1 MLQSFLRLFSAP
13 TAPKPIEMA
22 GASITLYA
30 KVPAAKNRVSTAG
43 RLATTESSA
52 QTSEIC
58 HRSQHQSKLVRPK
71 NHSIGNHRQRVLSMK
86 IAHIGICSP
95 NRAERLAGLNLIS
108 AGDLA
113 VADPAAIAKHF
124 GAPRKAASMLRHY
137 RRAIRLAASVPGMMP
152 RDAMLLVSVH
162 RRSIRGLARETPGGL
177 YRDLQR
183 FAESTQGQSLMRGRR
198 LPSTRRIK
206 QWILQCEAA
215 RSDRPIYAQVA

>member
-1 MLQSFLRLFSAP
+1 MLRSFLRLFSPP

-22 GASITLYA
+22 GGSITLYA
-30 KVPAAKNRVSTAG
+30 KVPLAENKPKSIQKSPAHQTA
-43 RLATTESSA
+43 
-52 QTSEIC
+52 
-58 HRSQHQSKLVRPK
+58 HQPA
-71 NHSIGNHRQRVLSMK
+71 GNHRQRVLSMK

-95 NRAERLAGLNLIS
+95 QRAKRLAALNMIT

-113 VADPAAIAKHF
+113 VADPSTLAKHF

-152 RDAMLLVSVH
+152 RDAMLLVSIH
-162 RRSIRGLARETPGGL
+162 RRSIRGLASETPGSL

-183 FAESTQGQSLMRGRR
+183 FAESSQGQTLLRGRR

-206 QWILQCEAA
+206 QWIMQCEAA
-215 RSDRPIYAQVA
+215 RSNRPAYAQAA

>member
-1 MLQSFLRLFSAP
+1 MLRSFLRLFSAP

-22 GASITLYA
+22 GSSITLYA
-30 KVPAAKNRVSTAG
+30 KLPLAETNPAAEPSLLRRSRRAHSPPAVTPTA
-43 RLATTESSA
+43 
-52 QTSEIC
+52 Q
-58 HRSQHQSKLVRPK
+58 QP
-71 NHSIGNHRQRVLSMK
+71 IGNHRQRVLSMK

-95 NRAERLAGLNLIS
+95 QRAKRLAALNLMS

-113 VADPAAIAKHF
+113 VADPSALAKHF

-162 RRSIRGLARETPGGL
+162 RRSIRGLATETPGSL

-183 FAESTQGQSLMRGRR
+183 FAESTQGQSLLRGRR

-206 QWILQCEAA
+206 QWILQCEAV
-215 RSDRPIYAQVA
+215 RSSRPVYAQAA

>member
-1 MLQSFLRLFSAP
+1 MLRSFLRLFSAP

-22 GASITLYA
+22 GGSITLYA
-30 KVPAAKNRVSTAG
+30 KVPLAENKPKSIQKSPAHQTA
-43 RLATTESSA
+43 
-52 QTSEIC
+52 
-58 HRSQHQSKLVRPK
+58 HQHAHQHAHQPA
-71 NHSIGNHRQRVLSMK
+71 GNHRQRVLSMK

-95 NRAERLAGLNLIS
+95 QRAKRLAALNLIS

-113 VADPAAIAKHF
+113 VADPSTLAKHF

-162 RRSIRGLARETPGGL
+162 RRSIRGLASETPGSL

-183 FAESTQGQSLMRGRR
+183 FAESSQGRSLLRGRR

-206 QWILQCEAA
+206 QWITQCEAA
-215 RSDRPIYAQVA
+215 RSNRPAYAQAA